1 MSPETGTIQFYQQ
14 EEMKGEVFDKLNI
27 MNNAKS
33 DYNSALYKYC
43 LETND
48 DKVYCDKRQEDR
60 FKDDARKI
68 ITEEYENTA
77 IPKIKTIEER
87 INFMKDQNKYKK
99 RVSDVYSV
107 YYNKYSDL
115 KDKSEENINKKNV
128 NDRMANYYNSKTEGL
143 NPSLYYLKIIY
154 WLLFICITVLFV
166 YKKQYK
172 NKKYWPMILSMI
184 LFPFV
189 FEQGIRFRVPFL
201 GVEYHIPSIFEYAF
215 IKFKHFKIDN
225 IYFISF
231 TLIIGYLFLVNHIS
245 SLPFLDFV

>member
-1 MSPETGTIQFYQQ
+1 MPEIRERQFY
-14 EEMKGEVFDKLNI
+14 EEE
-27 MNNAKS
+27 NAKVNVFKKS
-33 DYNSALYKYC
+33 NNMRNAESEYNAELYKQC
-43 LETND
+43 LVKND
-48 DKVYCDKRQEDR
+48 NRAYCDKRQEHR
-60 FKDDARKI
+60 FKDEARKI
-68 ITEEYENTA
+68 IMEEYENTA

-87 INFMKDQNKYKK
+87 INFTKDQNKYKK

-128 NDRMANYYNSKTEGL
+128 DDRMANYYNSKTAGL
-143 NPSLYYLKIIY
+143 KPSLYYLKIVY

-166 YKKQYK
+166 YKRQYK
-172 NKKYWPMILSMI
+172 EKKYWPMILSMI
-184 LFPFV
+184 LFPLV

-231 TLIIGYLFLVNHIS
+231 TLIIGYLFIANHIS
-245 SLPFLDFV
+245 TLPF